1 MSVQPERRLSVF
13 FEAGKTRFAIEAVS
27 VSEVARPDAGEETLR
42 GHLVL
47 RDLSALLGGLDEQ
60 RPGTAIVLDTSPTT
74 AIRVREVEGVFDT
87 SHDPHFSLPGR
98 MIPLLGPA
106 VRGAWVHEG
115 RLVFELEPESA
126 VRGLGGKGWSLAVAT
141 LPMVTTPCL
150 ICETG
155 ERLFALPLP
164 RVLQVVAKGVHF
176 NPAPGEGAF
185 QGAIV
190 HQQAVC
196 PVFSLSGKAEPFIV
210 VVEAKGETMGIGVT
224 RADGVRPASALG
236 GVPVLD
242 LDRTFG

>member
-1 MSVQPERRLSVF
+1 VSGEPERRLSVF
-13 FEAGKTRFAIEAVS
+13 FEAGKTRFAVEAVS

-42 GHLVL
+42 GHLIL
-47 RDLSALLGGLDEQ
+47 RDLSALLGGAGEQ

-87 SHDPHFSLPGR
+87 STDPHFSLPGR

-126 VRGLGGKGWSLAVAT
+126 VRGLGGKGWSLAVCT
-141 LPMVTTPCL
+141 LPVVTTPCL
-150 ICETG
+150 VCDAG
-155 ERLFALPLP
+155 ARSFALPLP
-164 RVLQVVAKGVHF
+164 RVLQVVPKGPHF

-190 HQQAVC
+190 HQQVVC
-196 PVFSLSGKAEPFIV
+196 PIFSLTGESEPFIV
-210 VVEAKGETMGIGVT
+210 LVEAKGEVMGISVT
-224 RADGVRPASALG
+224 RADGVRPANAIG
-236 GVPVLD
+236 AIPVLD